1 MTMTIICSEFEY
13 MCFKVGVRIDVLATC
28 HCVPVRA
35 MITLQPLFTV
45 RILTVKSHVAFT
57 VYTVVALGAARCAAL
72 QSLFREKAR
81 NDVIVK

>member
-1 MTMTIICSEFEY
+1 MTIICSDFEY
-13 MCFKVGVRIDVLATC
+13 MCFRVGVRIDVLATC

-57 VYTVVALGAARCAAL
+57 VYSISVVALGAARCAAL
-72 QSLFREKAR
+72 QSLFRVKAGMM
-81 NDVIVK
+81 